1 MGLRLDRPLYSLTT
15 HDENLTAQHIWE
27 YESLGGIKENNNPV
41 PAPIAVLLAIIVT
54 TAFMLTFPLWGQRP
68 TAALY
73 ADYVDL
79 LNTSEVQQVLN
90 NKDLTPHQAD
100 DQAMK
105 LIEDRLSHFP
115 SPYAFQRKQH
125 IMTMDHLRYLAP
137 KISKLRESGADME
150 QYSIIGPNIVRQNFF
165 RLVDGKVVAKQP
177 WWDAGYTIDIFY
189 VIYFFSVVFCL
200 IKGLPPTSWEPDHS
214 KAH

>member
-1 MGLRLDRPLYSLTT
+1 MGMRLDRPLYTVTT

-27 YESLGGIKENNNPV
+27 NESLGGIKENNNPV
-41 PAPIAVLLAIIVT
+41 PAPIAVLLAIIVS
-54 TAFMLTFPLWGQRP
+54 TAFLLTFPLWGQRP

-79 LNTSEVQQVLN
+79 LNSPEVQQVLD
-90 NKDLTPHQAD
+90 NKDLTPYQED
-100 DQAMK
+100 TQAMK

-137 KISKLRESGADME
+137 KIMKLRASGADME

-165 RLVDGKVVAKQP
+165 RIIDGVPVNKQP
-177 WWDAGYTIDIFY
+177 WWDAGYTIDVFY
-189 VIYFFSVVFCL
+189 VLYFFTLVFFL
-200 IKGLPPTSWEPDHS
+200 IKGLPPISWEPDHT

>member
-1 MGLRLDRPLYSLTT
+1 MGLRLDRPLYSVTT
-15 HDENLTAQHIWE
+15 HDENLRAEALWE
-27 YESLGGIKENNNPV
+27 GESLGGIKENNNVV
-41 PAPIAVLLAIIVT
+41 PAPIAVLLALIVT
-54 TAFMLTFPLWGQRP
+54 TAFLLTFPLWGQRP

-73 ADYVDL
+73 SDYVDL
-79 LNTSEVQQVLN
+79 LNTPEVQQVMD

-100 DQAMK
+100 TQAMK

-137 KISKLRESGADME
+137 KIKKLRESGADME

-165 RLVDGKVVAKQP
+165 RIVDGKAVTKQP
-177 WWDAGYTIDIFY
+177 WWDAGYTIDLFY
-189 VIYFFSVVFCL
+189 VTYFFVVVFFL
-200 IKGLPPTSWEPDHS
+200 VKGLPPTSWEPDHT